1 MSFSAQVR
9 YEGKKNNK
17 KVTDNKNNT
26 TTLRPGCNTAR
37 VGLFGGTFNPV
48 HLGHMEIA
56 RDVKRAFN
64 LDKVLV
70 VPSATPP
77 HKKVEGIVGAK
88 DRLEMVKMCFGGLD
102 GFEVSD
108 IELKRNG
115 PSYTIDSVN
124 DILSRQTEGTDLFLI
139 IGTDAFFEIHTWRK
153 YNDLL
158 DSVKLIIMTRPGD
171 QMESSQQKKNLA
183 GGYISE
189 KITSGYHWDAE
200 QECFNHLTKKSLYFF
215 NVTQLDISSTR
226 IRQYIKDMSCA
237 ASSLLNNEVADYIT
251 KKGLYK

>member
-1 MSFSAQVR
+1 M
-9 YEGKKNNK
+9 
-17 KVTDNKNNT
+17 TDNKKT

-48 HLGHMEIA
+48 HLGHIEIT
-56 RDVKRAFN
+56 RDVKKAFR

-70 VPSATPP
+70 VPSAIPP
-77 HKKVEGIVGAK
+77 HKKADSIVDAK
-88 DRLEMVKMCFGGLD
+88 DRLEMVNLCFGGLD

-115 PSYTIDSVN
+115 PSYTIDTVN
-124 DILSRQTEGTDLFLI
+124 DILSHQTAGTELFLI

-153 YNDLL
+153 YNELL

-171 QMESSQQKKNLA
+171 QMESSQQKKKLA
-183 GGYISE
+183 GTYISE
-189 KITSGYHWDAE
+189 KILSGYQWDAS
-200 QECFNHLTKKSLYFF
+200 QEYFTHATKKPLCFF

-226 IRQYIKDMSCA
+226 IRKYIKDMSCT
-237 ASSLLNNEVADYIT
+237 ASSFLNNEVADYIT